1 MNYSRG
7 EFEIIQA
14 STMYVEPR
22 PSLVASQQPAGPT
35 HPYQEEVASQGT
47 RHPGGQDNRCLQPG
61 KQRKLKNNKHTYHA
75 RTSRMISIGGKTS
88 YSTTTTV
95 RPTTISFT
103 HQSGSSHQELQIC
116 SIRTAGRLMILFQL
130 AGNNHTN
137 RMAGRLMI
145 PFQQAGNDH
154 TDRMA
159 GRLMIPF
166 QLAVQQT
173 QPQQVF
179 RAKFDPGSITDV
191 RNTQD
196 KPEKG
201 VSDLAH
207 NKHIKTGPC
216 TAVSEKS
223 VQQSPYLNGHL
234 THHHQGLTR
243 V

>member
-1 MNYSRG
+1 
-7 EFEIIQA
+7 
-14 STMYVEPR
+14 
-22 PSLVASQQPAGPT
+22 
-35 HPYQEEVASQGT
+35 
-47 RHPGGQDNRCLQPG
+47 
-61 KQRKLKNNKHTYHA
+61 
-75 RTSRMISIGGKTS
+75 MISIEGKTS
-88 YSTTTTV
+88 CSTTTTV

-154 TDRMA
+154 TDIMA

-166 QLAVQQT
+166 QLAGNNHTTTRLAVRFSPYLLLLEVQQT

-207 NKHIKTGPC
+207 NKHIETGPC

-234 THHHQGLTR
+234 THHQQGLTC